1 MFSALLDT
9 CVLVPSRPR
18 DSCSRSPARAP
29 IGRCGA
35 QKCDHGC
42 SARPSAPD
50 VPSGGAASMKGQVV
64 TPMRTY
70 GLRFDV
76 NCSIL
81 FTELPLGQRA
91 AAAKAAGFGGVEF
104 WWPWEGMV
112 PSDAEADAFVASIAD
127 AGVDLVSLNFHTGDM
142 AAGERG
148 IVSHPGRAAQ
158 FRENVAA
165 AVEIAGRTGCTRLN
179 APYGLRLPG
188 VGDAEQDAVAVENL
202 AFAAAAA
209 REAGAA
215 VLVEAINSV
224 DIPGF
229 PVDSS
234 DKAMAV
240 IMKAGSA
247 NVGFLADLYHLAK
260 MGEDVAD
267 VLGRYRESILHVQ
280 VADSPGRGAP
290 GTGTV
295 DFEPLFARLAAQG
308 YDGWVGLEYVPPA
321 GGDSTAGFGWL
332 REEASR

>member
-1 MFSALLDT
+1 
-9 CVLVPSRPR
+9 
-18 DSCSRSPARAP
+18 
-29 IGRCGA
+29 
-35 QKCDHGC
+35 
-42 SARPSAPD
+42 
-50 VPSGGAASMKGQVV
+50 
-64 TPMRTY
+64 MRTY

-81 FTELPLGQRA
+81 FAELPVLHRA
-91 AAAKAAGFGGVEF
+91 SAARGAGFGGVEF
-104 WWPWEGMV
+104 WWPWEGMA
-112 PSDAEADAFVASIAD
+112 PTDAEADAFVASIAD
-127 AGVDLVSLNFHTGDM
+127 AGVELVSLNFHTGDM

-148 IVSHPGRAAQ
+148 IVSHPSRVRE

-179 APYGLRLPG
+179 APYGLRVPG
-188 VGDAEQDAVAVENL
+188 VDVAEQDAVAIENL
-202 AFAAAAA
+202 AFAAQAA
-209 REAGAA
+209 EKAGAA

-234 DKAMAV
+234 AKAMAV
-240 IMKAGSA
+240 ITKTAA
-247 NVGFLADLYHLAK
+247 PNVGFLADLYHLAK

-308 YDGWVGLEYVPPA
+308 YDGWVGLEYLPPD
-321 GGDSTAGFGWL
+321 GGGSSAGFWWL
-332 REEASR
+332 REAAAR

>member
-1 MFSALLDT
+1 
-9 CVLVPSRPR
+9 
-18 DSCSRSPARAP
+18 
-29 IGRCGA
+29 
-35 QKCDHGC
+35 
-42 SARPSAPD
+42 
-50 VPSGGAASMKGQVV
+50 MKGQVV

-81 FTELPLGQRA
+81 FTELPVLQRA
-91 AAAKAAGFGGVEF
+91 SAAKAAGFGGVEF
-104 WWPWEGMV
+104 WWPWEGMA
-112 PSDAEADAFVASIAD
+112 PTDAEADAFVASIAD
-127 AGVDLVSLNFHTGDM
+127 AGVELVSLNFHTGDM

-148 IVSHPGRAAQ
+148 IVSHPSRVRE

-165 AVEIAGRTGCTRLN
+165 AVEIAVRTGCTRLN
-179 APYGLRLPG
+179 APYGLRVPG
-188 VGDAEQDAVAVENL
+188 VDVAEQDAVAIENL
-202 AFAAAAA
+202 AFAAQAAA
-209 REAGAA
+209 KAGAA

-234 DKAMAV
+234 AKAMAV
-240 IMKAGSA
+240 LAKTAA
-247 NVGFLADLYHLAK
+247 PNVGFLADLYHLAK

-308 YDGWVGLEYVPPA
+308 YDGWVGLEYLPPD
-321 GGDSTAGFGWL
+321 GGGSSAGFWWL
-332 REEASR
+332 REAAAR

>member
-1 MFSALLDT
+1 
-9 CVLVPSRPR
+9 
-18 DSCSRSPARAP
+18 
-29 IGRCGA
+29 
-35 QKCDHGC
+35 
-42 SARPSAPD
+42 
-50 VPSGGAASMKGQVV
+50 MKGQVV

-81 FTELPLGQRA
+81 LTELPVLRRA
-91 AAAKAAGFGGVEF
+91 SAAKAAGFGGVEF
-104 WWPWEGMV
+104 WWPWEGMA
-112 PSDAEADAFVASIAD
+112 PSDAEADAFVGSIKD

-148 IVSHPGRAAQ
+148 IVSHPGRVAE

-165 AVEIAGRTGCTRLN
+165 AVEIAVRTGCTRLN
-179 APYGLRLPG
+179 APYGLRVPR
-188 VGDAEQDAVAVENL
+188 VDAAEQDAVAIENL
-202 AFAAAAA
+202 AFAARAAA
-209 REAGAA
+209 KAGAA

-234 DKAMAV
+234 AKAMAV
-240 IMKAGSA
+240 IAKTGAP

-295 DFEPLFARLAAQG
+295 DFEPLFSRLAAQG
-308 YDGWVGLEYVPPA
+308 YDGWVGLEYQPPDG
-321 GGDSTAGFGWL
+321 GGDTAGFSWL
-332 REEASR
+332 REAAAR

>member
-1 MFSALLDT
+1 
-9 CVLVPSRPR
+9 
-18 DSCSRSPARAP
+18 
-29 IGRCGA
+29 
-35 QKCDHGC
+35 
-42 SARPSAPD
+42 
-50 VPSGGAASMKGQVV
+50 MKGQVV

-81 FTELPLGQRA
+81 FTELPVLQRA
-91 AAAKAAGFGGVEF
+91 GAAKAAGFHGVEF
-104 WWPWEGMV
+104 WWPWEGMA
-112 PSDAEADAFVASIAD
+112 PSDAEGDAFVGSIKD
-127 AGVDLVSLNFHTGDM
+127 AGVELVSLNFCTGDM

-148 IVSHPGRAAQ
+148 IVSHPGRAAE

-179 APYGLRLPG
+179 APYGLRVPG
-188 VGDAEQDAVAVENL
+188 VDVAEQDAVATENL
-202 AFAAAAA
+202 AFAAQAAA
-209 REAGAA
+209 KAGAA

-234 DKAMAV
+234 AKAMAV
-240 IMKAGSA
+240 VTKTAA
-247 NVGFLADLYHLAK
+247 PNVGFLADLYHLAK

-308 YDGWVGLEYVPPA
+308 YDGWVGLEYLPPD
-321 GGDSTAGFGWL
+321 GGDSTAGFWWL
-332 REEASR
+332 REAVAR